1 MVYRDLGRLSIID
14 PNNPEND
21 ISGGS
26 SNYYVVKDSFAKA
39 YEMLQGAMMRSSRE
53 TLTAPHDPKN
63 TLLGPLFAGR
73 YSTFEIQRTWLEKL
87 AHKDLPEPAIPDA
100 SRQSSRDKGVW

>member
-1 MVYRDLGRLSIID
+1 VDYRDLGRLSIID

-39 YEMLQGAMMRSSRE
+39 YDMLQSAMMRSSRE
-53 TLTAPHDPKN
+53 PSTTPHDPKN

-73 YSTFEIQRTWLEKL
+73 YSIFEIQRTWLEKL
-87 AHKDLPEPAIPDA
+87 AHKDFPERPIPDP
-100 SRQSSRDKGVW
+100 SLQSSRNKGVW